1 MRVLLEF
8 GLNFCIFAYCFL
20 SFLRVLLEC
29 GSYSRAGLFRGF
41 TVHRQESINDN
52 AKMDEVLLRFPLIG
66 LEIFQQLDDKNLTR
80 CREISKTWCKFIDNH
95 GIILR
100 RKIKKYLCKKSN

>member
-8 GLNFCIFAYCFL
+8 GPNFGIFAYCFS

-41 TVHRQESINDN
+41 TVSKVDTFLDQ
-52 AKMDEVLLRFPLIG
+52 
-66 LEIFQQLDDKNLTR
+66 EIFQQVA
-80 CREISKTWCKFIDNH
+80 IFIKFQFIH
-95 GIILR
+95 H
-100 RKIKKYLCKKSN
+100 KSMKEFRP

>member
-8 GLNFCIFAYCFL
+8 GRIFYIFAYCFL

-41 TVHRQESINDN
+41 TVYDLELHKTIDITKYE
-52 AKMDEVLLRFPLIG
+52 LRLQMLFG
-66 LEIFQQLDDKNLTR
+66 LFYARNETAF
-80 CREISKTWCKFIDNH
+80 
-95 GIILR
+95 
-100 RKIKKYLCKKSN
+100 